1 MEGYVF
7 LMTGGMDAAGR
18 EEKAMTRL
26 AQAIRLGDSSDT
38 LLARPQSIKKWIGVE
53 MRYSRIRAVGR
64 RARRCTAANDSGDNS
79 EIKKKIKSLTL
90 HSVVT
95 PKAGDREIN
104 VEKKMVGGGEAL
116 AGMGEEET
124 RLGRTR
130 GLGTGGFAW
139 FQRPISQAETGL
151 PMWTSV
157 FACRRHLAGS
167 RGTGPKVTPGR
178 VQQPITA
185 LINK

>member
-1 MEGYVF
+1 
-7 LMTGGMDAAGR
+7 MTGGMDAAGR
-18 EEKAMTRL
+18 EEKAMARL
-26 AQAIRLGDSSDT
+26 AQAIRLGESNDT

-79 EIKKKIKSLTL
+79 ELEEKIKSLTL

-139 FQRPISQAETGL
+139 FDTRSLRQQQVSRCGL
-151 PMWTSV
+151 
-157 FACRRHLAGS
+157 ACSLAAGIL
-167 RGTGPKVTPGR
+167 PDHVAPD
-178 VQQPITA
+178 QQLLRSSPTA
-185 LINK
+185 NHRLDK